1 MYKKEEYVISKSS
14 GSKVAGS
21 KNDKLRIPES
31 PTQLWTHNRIAQ
43 LHTKYLASFIP
54 TPKNLLFRWYFR

>member
-1 MYKKEEYVISKSS
+1 MYKKEEDVISKSS

-43 LHTKYLASFIP
+43 LHK
-54 TPKNLLFRWYFR
+54 K